1 MPPAPPTP
9 TDVDDVAEDE
19 LVATDAPP
27 PLELPAVALPP
38 PPPEADPPCPA
49 LLASSPPALGSVQ

>member
-1 MPPAPPTP
+1 MKPGSNGAMPPAPPVPAPPTP
-9 TDVDDVAEDE
+9 TDVDDVAEDA

-38 PPPEADPPCPA
+38 PPPEADPP
-49 LLASSPPALGSVQ
+49 

>member
-1 MPPAPPTP
+1 MPPAPPVPAPPTP
-9 TDVDDVAEDE
+9 TDVDDVAEDA

-38 PPPEADPPCPA
+38 PPPEADPP
-49 LLASSPPALGSVQ
+49 